1 MDKNSR
7 RTLCSH
13 RRSKGPRN
21 RNPLED
27 QNILAR
33 TRRLNI
39 LAVSVALLL
48 AIVTLTPGVLG
59 AGNGAPSTPAA
70 TPAVAPPAPTTRA
83 PTDENNSSGLQCDG
97 VYWASW
103 VWANYTPSWCYGH
116 DEATV
121 SYVSDAPGSGEDANF
136 SFTLPAD
143 GAYTQGDF
151 YATIWLGGVVYD
163 TASLDGQAFLE
174 FQFYPAPPEYSGSGS
189 GAQDCLPDGSFFPN
203 YDPGSNDWFA
213 CAVVWQVIGSSENA
227 AFAGPLNLE
236 GTSSIFVLHSNDQ
249 IYVNESGV
257 AQSTNQPWH
266 LAVTDGTTHASG
278 LVSLQNGTLSLPP
291 YYSTAATGHDLAW
304 GADLPGAISLAYEI
318 GHSLNP
324 AIPESGYYNACY
336 PGDLKCDSYWS
347 GRWAQSGQ
355 MQLSLPVM
363 GSTGSQT
370 YPYEIGFGSS
380 VEGEN
385 WINGTIAHDESTC
398 TAPSWLT
405 STNCLYPWYTYRA
418 QNYSFTFGANNQ
430 TNDTYDYGN
439 WYQFPGAAESVRF
452 HPAPWGVLNSTVS
465 PSFARVELNRLGATN
480 PVPVLP
486 NGTVYRQF
494 MEGPYWLNVSYPG
507 CPSQSTFVY
516 LKTGAAY
523 NAPIRL
529 SCPGLYNVTFT
540 ESGLPARTL
549 WSVTLNGSTLQ
560 ANVPSIIFYAPN
572 GTESYTV
579 LSPVSGAPGVRYAAS
594 PNNGTIDVTAAP
606 VLRGVSYSPQYQF
619 SAVAVPASAAA
630 LITPDL
636 AWGAPG
642 SSLQFTVV
650 PFPSWAFASWT
661 GIGNGSYSGPANPAT
676 VTMNGPIL
684 ETSFFEHLFTVA
696 FTEAGLPSSTRWS
709 VDLNGMY
716 QAVSGPTISFAIP
729 NGSYDYNV
737 SGPSGYSVSPQTGSG
752 TINGGN
758 ASVAVQFSQ
767 IVFLGLTALDLD
779 ILVLVTVAIAI
790 AVGVNVAFWLSR
802 RKRPVAPT
810 PPSVPP
816 PQW

>member
-1 MDKNSR
+1 M
-7 RTLCSH
+7 TLIPGGLGTGSIAH
-13 RRSKGPRN
+13 
-21 RNPLED
+21 
-27 QNILAR
+27 A
-33 TRRLNI
+33 T
-39 LAVSVALLL
+39 SVASPV
-48 AIVTLTPGVLG
+48 VTPTQ
-59 AGNGAPSTPAA
+59 
-70 TPAVAPPAPTTRA
+70 PPAQA
-83 PTDENNSSGLQCDG
+83 PTDQNNSSGLECDG

-121 SYVSDAPGSGEDANF
+121 SYVSDAAGSGEDANF

-143 GAYTQGDF
+143 GTYTQGDF

-163 TASLDGQAFLE
+163 AASYGGQAFLE
-174 FQFYPAPPEYSGSGS
+174 FQFYPAPPEHSGSRS
-189 GAQDCLPDGSFFPN
+189 GTQDCLPDGSFFPN
-203 YDPGSNDWFA
+203 YTPGSNEWFA
-213 CAVVWQVIGSSENA
+213 CAVVWQLVGGSEDA
-227 AFAGPLNLE
+227 AFAGPLDLE
-236 GTSSIFVLHSNDQ
+236 GTSSIFILHSNDQ
-249 IYVNESGV
+249 VYVNESGV
-257 AQSTNQPWH
+257 AQSTSLPWH
-266 LAVTDGTTHASG
+266 LAVADGTTHAAG
-278 LVSLQNGTLSLPP
+278 LVSLQNGSLVLPP
-291 YYSTAATGHDLAW
+291 FYSTAATGHDLAW

-336 PGDLKCDSYWS
+336 PGDAECDSYWP
-347 GRWAQSGQ
+347 GRWAESGQ
-355 MQLSLPVM
+355 VQLSLPVM
-363 GSTGSQT
+363 GSVGSQT

-380 VEGEN
+380 VEGEA
-385 WINGTIAHDESTC
+385 WINGTVAHDQSTC
-398 TAPSWLT
+398 TAPSRSTL
-405 STNCLYPWYTYRA
+405 TNCLYPWYTYRA

-430 TNDTYDYGN
+430 TNDTHDYGN
-439 WYQFPGAAESVRF
+439 WYQFPAAAGSVRF
-452 HPAPWGVLNSTVS
+452 HAAPWGVLNSTVS
-465 PSFARVELNRLGATN
+465 PSFARVEFNRLGATN
-480 PVPVLP
+480 RVPVLP

-507 CPSQSTFVY
+507 CPSQSTLVY
-516 LKTGAAY
+516 LTTGGVY
-523 NAPIRL
+523 NGPIRL
-529 SCPGLYNVTFT
+529 TCPGLYNVTFT
-540 ESGLPARTL
+540 ESGLPVGTL

-560 ANVPSIIFYAPN
+560 ATGSSIIFFAPN

-579 LSPVSGAPGVRYAAS
+579 LSPVSGAPGVRYVAS
-594 PNNGTIDVTAAP
+594 PNNGSVDVMAAP
-606 VLRGVSYSPQYQF
+606 VSRSVSYSLQYQF

-696 FTEAGLPSSTRWS
+696 FTEGGLPSSTRWS

-716 QAVSGPTISFAIP
+716 QAGSAPTISFAIP

-752 TINGGN
+752 TIHGGN
-758 ASVAVQFSQ
+758 ATVAVQFSQ
-767 IVFLGLTALDLD
+767 IVFLGLTALELD

-802 RKRPVAPT
+802 RKRPPAPT

-816 PQW
+816 PRW